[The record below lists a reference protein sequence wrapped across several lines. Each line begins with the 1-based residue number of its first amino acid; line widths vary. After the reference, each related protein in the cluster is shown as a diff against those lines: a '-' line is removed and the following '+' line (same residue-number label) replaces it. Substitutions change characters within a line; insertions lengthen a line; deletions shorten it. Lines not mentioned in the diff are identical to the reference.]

1 MARAAYFKDEEIA
14 RAHQLREQAKTT
26 SELRKA
32 LSVLLIA
39 EAGLDAGKT
48 SHILGI
54 SERTVFRNCG
64 NIRNQD
70 GVNRNT
76 WGGRRHCRMTIEEER
91 EFLHSWE
98 ARAIQGGV
106 LSVPPIHAALVE
118 RLGRPIP
125 LSTTYRLL
133 ARHGWRKVQPDTSI
147 QKVTQQ
153 FRKSLKKNFPK
164 LWRPPV

>member
-1 MARAAYFKDEEIA
+1 
-14 RAHQLREQAKTT
+14 
-26 SELRKA
+26 
-32 LSVLLIA
+32 
-39 EAGLDAGKT
+39 
-48 SHILGI
+48 
-54 SERTVFRNCG
+54 
-64 NIRNQD
+64 
-70 GVNRNT
+70 
-76 WGGRRHCRMTIEEER
+76 MTIEEER
-91 EFLHSWE
+91 EFLRSWE

>member
-1 MARAAYFKDEEIA
+1 MARVAYFKNEEIV
-14 RAHQLREQAKTT
+14 RAHQLRERAKTA

-48 SHILGI
+48 SDILGI
-54 SERTVFRNCG
+54 SERTVFRN
-64 NIRNQD
+64 QD
-70 GVNRNT
+70 GVTRNT
-76 WGGRRHCRMTIEEER
+76 WGRRRHCRMTIEEER

-98 ARAIQGGV
+98 ATANQGGV
-106 LSVPPIHAALVE
+106 LSVLPIHAALVE
-118 RLGRPIP
+118 RLGRSIP

-133 ARHGWRKVQPDTSI
+133 ARHGWRKVQPDT
-147 QKVTQQ
+147 KHP
-153 FRKSLKKNFPK
+153 KSDPAVQEEFKKNFLK